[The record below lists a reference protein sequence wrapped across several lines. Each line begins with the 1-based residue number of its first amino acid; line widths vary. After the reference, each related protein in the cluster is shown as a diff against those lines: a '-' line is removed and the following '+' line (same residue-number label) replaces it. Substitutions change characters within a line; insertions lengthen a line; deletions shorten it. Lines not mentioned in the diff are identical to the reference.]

1 MTKPSRL
8 IVPMWVDMLVIV
20 LLGMTLTACYP
31 PATNTGVSVAETP
44 ASPAASPAPSAQWT
58 IYAPAS
64 PASAP
69 VVLAAQQLPN
79 ANVTIYTDHA
89 QANTLFLRGDVDI
102 LVTGLS
108 VGVSMFEN
116 GAPVQAVNSFVTDLT
131 YLVTYGQPVERF
143 ADLAGQ
149 EIYLPFEGSPT
160 EEITRFL
167 AEQDGLVW
175 GEDIK
180 PVYSPFPA
188 SVELLRQGKA
198 KAVVLP
204 EPFVSLV
211 QGDEQIFVSL
221 NYRQAWE
228 EQTGGN
234 SGYPQVAVFVN
245 RDWAAQHSAQI
256 EAFNQALA
264 DAIQTVQQDP
274 VGAIEQT
281 GSAFSFPQPVML
293 AALQRTGF
301 APLTDEALAN
311 SVLQYYRTIGEP
323 LNDEFEAFFYH
334 NR

>member
-1 MTKPSRL
+1 
-8 IVPMWVDMLVIV
+8 
-20 LLGMTLTACYP
+20 
-31 PATNTGVSVAETP
+31 
-44 ASPAASPAPSAQWT
+44 
-58 IYAPAS
+58 
-64 PASAP
+64 
-69 VVLAAQQLPN
+69 LPN
-79 ANVTIYTDHA
+79 ASVTIYTNHS
-89 QANTLFLRGDVDI
+89 QANTLFLRGDTDI

-116 GAPVQAVNSFVTDLT
+116 GAPVQMVNSFVTDLT

-204 EPFVSLV
+204 EPFVSMV

-228 EQTGGN
+228 AQAGGN
-234 SGYPQVAVFVN
+234 SSYPQVAVLVN
-245 RDWAAQHSAQI
+245 RDWAAQHSAEI

-274 VGAIEQT
+274 VAAIEQT

-301 APLTDEALAN
+301 APFTGEALAN
-311 SVLQYYRTIGEP
+311 SVLQYYQTIGEP
-323 LNDEFEAFFYH
+323 MNDEFKTFFYH

>member
-1 MTKPSRL
+1 MQ
-8 IVPMWVDMLVIV
+8 MWGYALLM
-20 LLGMTLTACYP
+20 LLGLVLAACSPPKNDVDASVPETLSPTP
-31 PATNTGVSVAETP
+31 VSPV
-44 ASPAASPAPSAQWT
+44 PSDQLN

-64 PASAP
+64 PSSVP

-79 ANVTIYTDHA
+79 ANVTIYTNHA
-89 QANTLFLRGDVDI
+89 QANTLFLRGDADF

-108 VGVSMFEN
+108 VGASMFEN
-116 GAPVQAVNSFVTDLT
+116 GAPVQVVNSFVTDLT
-131 YLVTYGQPVERF
+131 YLVTYGQPVARF

-160 EEITRFL
+160 AEITRFL
-167 AEQDGLVW
+167 AEQDGLEW
-175 GEDIK
+175 GEDLK

-204 EPFVSLV
+204 EPFVSMV
-211 QGDEQIFVSL
+211 QDDEQIFVAL
-221 NYRQAWE
+221 NYREAWE
-228 EQTGGN
+228 TQTGGN
-234 SGYPQVAVFVN
+234 SSYPQVAVFVN
-245 RDWAAQHSAQI
+245 RDWAAQHSAEI

-274 VGAIEQT
+274 VGAIEKT

-293 AALQRTGF
+293 GALQRTGF

-311 SVLQYYRTIGEP
+311 NVQQYYQTIGES
-323 LNDEFEAFFYH
+323 LNAGFEAFFYH

>member
-1 MTKPSRL
+1 MTKPSRF
-8 IVPMWVDMLVIV
+8 IVQTWAAALLIV
-20 LLGMTLTACYP
+20 LLGLVLTACYTSP
-31 PATNTGVSVAETP
+31 PAAGNSASGALSPTPVSPV
-44 ASPAASPAPSAQWT
+44 PSARLT

-64 PASAP
+64 PSSVP

-79 ANVTIYTDHA
+79 ANVTIFTNHS
-89 QANTLFLRGDVDI
+89 QANTLFLRGDADI

-116 GAPVQAVNSFVTDLT
+116 GAPVQVVNSFVTDLT
-131 YLVTYGQPVERF
+131 YLVTYGQPTERF

-204 EPFVSLV
+204 EPFVSMV

-228 EQTGGN
+228 TQTGGN
-234 SGYPQVAVFVN
+234 SGYPQVGVFVN
-245 RDWAAQHSAQI
+245 RDWAAQHAADI
-256 EAFNQALA
+256 ESFNRALA
-264 DAIQTVQQDP
+264 HAIQAVQQDP
-274 VGAIEQT
+274 VGAIEKT
-281 GSAFSFPQPVML
+281 GSAFGFPQPVML
-293 AALQRTGF
+293 GALQRTGF

-311 SVLQYYRTIGEP
+311 NVQQYYQTIGEP
-323 LNDEFEAFFYH
+323 LDAGFKAFFYR

>member
-1 MTKPSRL
+1 MTIPGRF
-8 IVPMWVDMLVIV
+8 IVQMWVAALVMV
-20 LLGMTLTACYP
+20 FLGLVLTACYASP
-31 PATNTGVSVAETP
+31 TATGTSVSETPSPRP
-44 ASPAASPAPSAQWT
+44 ASPVPSAQLR

-64 PASAP
+64 PSSAP

-79 ANVTIYTDHA
+79 ANVTIYTNHS
-89 QANTLFLRGDVDI
+89 QANTLFLRGDADI

-116 GAPVQAVNSFVTDLT
+116 GAPVQVVNSYVTDLT

-167 AEQDGLVW
+167 AEQDGLAW

-204 EPFVSLV
+204 EPFVSMV

-228 EQTGGN
+228 AQTGGN

-245 RDWAAQHSAQI
+245 RDWAAQHSAEI

-264 DAIQTVQQDP
+264 DAIQAVQQDP

-311 SVLQYYRTIGEP
+311 SVLQYYQTIGEP
-323 LNDEFEAFFYH
+323 LNAEFETFFYH

>member
-1 MTKPSRL
+1 
-8 IVPMWVDMLVIV
+8 MWVGALVLV
-20 LLGMTLTACYP
+20 LFSLALTACSSP
-31 PATNTGVSVAETP
+31 RTNTGTSVPETP
-44 ASPAASPAPSAQWT
+44 SPPSASPVPPAQLR

-89 QANTLFLRGDVDI
+89 QANTLFLRGDADV

-116 GAPVQAVNSFVTDLT
+116 GAPVQVVNSFVTDLT
-131 YLVTYGQPVERF
+131 YLVTYGQPVERL

-160 EEITRFL
+160 EEVTRFL

-204 EPFVSLV
+204 EPFVSMV

-228 EQTGGN
+228 AQTGGN

-245 RDWAAQHSAQI
+245 RDWAAQHSAEI

-264 DAIQTVQQDP
+264 DAIQAVQQDP

-311 SVLQYYRTIGEP
+311 TVLQYYQTIGEP
-323 LNDEFEAFFYH
+323 LNAEFETFFYH

>member
-1 MTKPSRL
+1 
-8 IVPMWVDMLVIV
+8 
-20 LLGMTLTACYP
+20 
-31 PATNTGVSVAETP
+31 
-44 ASPAASPAPSAQWT
+44 
-58 IYAPAS
+58 
-64 PASAP
+64 

-79 ANVTIYTDHA
+79 ANVTIYTNHS
-89 QANTLFLRGDVDI
+89 QANTVFLRGDADM

-108 VGVSMFEN
+108 VGASMFEN
-116 GAPVQAVNSFVTDLT
+116 GAPVQVVNSYVTDLT

-180 PVYSPFPA
+180 PIYSPFPA

-204 EPFVSLV
+204 EPFVSMV

-228 EQTGGN
+228 AQTGGN

-245 RDWAAQHSAQI
+245 RDWAAQHSAEI

-264 DAIQTVQQDP
+264 DAIQAVQQDP

-293 AALQRTGF
+293 GALQRTGF

-311 SVLQYYRTIGEP
+311 SVLQYYQTIGEP
-323 LNDEFEAFFYH
+323 LNAEFETFFYH